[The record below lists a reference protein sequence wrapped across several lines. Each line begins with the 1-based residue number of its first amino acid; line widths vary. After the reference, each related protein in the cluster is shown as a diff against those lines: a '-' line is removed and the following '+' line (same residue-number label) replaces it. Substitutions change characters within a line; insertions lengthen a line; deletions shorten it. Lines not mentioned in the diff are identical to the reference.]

1 MMEKSTF
8 IEGLVARNLFLKLIV
23 DEGGN
28 PFRPSIL
35 TTVILAGLSSMSV
48 LAILNSAATHIAA
61 GGQGLLHF
69 AAFAVSLIVFSFST
83 RSLIQATGREIETSI
98 HKLRC
103 RLIQKLRQSNFQL
116 VEGMGQARLFAAIG
130 SEVQAISY
138 AGTGIISVA
147 QSAILLVFAAGYLAW
162 ISMIAFTVLIVFIFI
177 LGSVY
182 IKHNRILRS
191 IMFSA
196 IQKEHVILE
205 KVRNFLGGFR
215 EMKLHR
221 SRSDAMNSDF
231 QRQSE
236 SALFEKMSAL
246 DGISYDIIFAQ
257 SSMFLIVAVVVF
269 VVPMFDAGFTPDL
282 SKAATVLLYM
292 FGPLA
297 SLVSS
302 EATFATANSA
312 AQSLMET
319 ERMLDTQIERQ
330 YSSVSNAAT
339 SFETISWK
347 GLTYQRRE
355 PDGRVAFQVGPID
368 LTFSKGDV
376 IFITGGNGSGK
387 STFLTTFVGL
397 YTATEGNLYV
407 DGQLITPGEMERY
420 LNLIS
425 AVFTDFYLFDKL
437 YGLGVPDQVDLDF
450 WLRELELD
458 TTLVDSEGI
467 FRNVNLSSGQKKR
480 LALLVAIL
488 ERRPLLVLDEWA
500 ADQDPY
506 FKRKFYVDLI
516 PLLRQRGV
524 TIVAITHDDAYFYV
538 ADRRI
543 HMDAGKVV
551 EKENS
556 VNI

>member
-138 AGTGIISVA
+138 AGTGIISVS

-282 SKAATVLLYM
+282 SKAAAVLLYM

-319 ERMLDTQIERQ
+319 ERMLDTQIERR

-437 YGLGVPDQVDLDF
+437 YGLGVPDEVDLDF